1 MKFMLTTG
9 WPIGSR
15 CLDPGTTL
23 NFNLP
28 KQFWSDAERL
38 AEGRDI
44 PADAILL
51 DSGAVRAWRK
61 AYHEVGAPGSPYAPW
76 LFPKVAIEDWW
87 DTDEFRPLVRE
98 AVEKILTGPIKQE
111 T

>member
-44 PADAILL
+44 PTRQFGGKPITR
-51 DSGAVRAWRK
+51 SVHPVRRTRLGSSQKSRSRIGGIPMNSVRWSARRWRK
-61 AYHEVGAPGSPYAPW
+61 S
-76 LFPKVAIEDWW
+76 
-87 DTDEFRPLVRE
+87 
-98 AVEKILTGPIKQE
+98 
-111 T
+111 